1 MVSLPPL
8 SSVLPA
14 LVLSCRLRGLSDLT
28 RTPAG
33 VWTSPCFMLPAA
45 RVGGD
50 RECPG
55 DRRSLQFG
63 FPRAPGRARPGL
75 IAGRPPVWRAGPRG
89 AQQPFPRGRETRRA
103 ARGPA
108 EGPPGAQARA
118 VPAGAP
124 SLRATQSEEAP
135 ETPTAALHLPASSF
149 PRLSLKSLFCF
160 ALFEDM
166 LSICTQA
173 VVYFTF
179 LSI

>member
-1 MVSLPPL
+1 MKPQPGAWHVLRCPRGFSPP
-8 SSVLPA
+8 SVFRPPA
-14 LVLSCRLRGLSDLT
+14 LVLSCRLASEGFPTLLEP

-33 VWTSPCFMLPAA
+33 VWTSPCVMLPAA

-118 VPAGAP
+118 VPAGGPLAAGHAVRGGSRNSHRCSPLASIFFP
-124 SLRATQSEEAP
+124 SP
-135 ETPTAALHLPASSF
+135 
-149 PRLSLKSLFCF
+149 
-160 ALFEDM
+160 
-166 LSICTQA
+166 
-173 VVYFTF
+173 
-179 LSI
+179 